1 MYGVKTGRK
10 KKDGKRERERST
22 DGGKGEFPSGN
33 KVRSRNKERKEK
45 QEVCLMSGTL
55 LIKSLAL
62 QEIS

>member
-1 MYGVKTGRK
+1 M
-10 KKDGKRERERST
+10 EEE
-22 DGGKGEFPSGN
+22 KGEEFPAEGT
-33 KVRSRNKERKEK
+33 KCAQGNKERKGK